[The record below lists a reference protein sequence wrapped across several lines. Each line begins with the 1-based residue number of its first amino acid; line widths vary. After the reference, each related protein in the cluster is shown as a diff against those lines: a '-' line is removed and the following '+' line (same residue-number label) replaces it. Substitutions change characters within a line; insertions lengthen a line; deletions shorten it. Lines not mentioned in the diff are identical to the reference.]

1 MPGVA
6 RQLLTFFASP
16 KKVSKE
22 RRPLGRSPFGVPGV
36 GRCKSGREKTRC
48 AQTVFPSF
56 SDLHP
61 PPPATLKRQF
71 HTGSLR
77 IASGRARVLTVFS
90 FFAQSFRVGAQR
102 RQYVRVMRRGHWVP
116 ASLGPG
122 LRGTQ
127 RTVES
132 GKAKR
137 AGQEVPLE
145 SSWCWWVQIGK
156 RRENCLSVASFFPSR
171 FVP

>member
-77 IASGRARVLTVFS
+77 IASGRVRVLHICSFLCTVVPGWS
-90 FFAQSFRVGAQR
+90 PASSIRA
-102 RQYVRVMRRGHWVP
+102 GHAP
-116 ASLGPG
+116 RSLGPS
-122 LRGTQ
+122 L
-127 RTVES
+127 
-132 GKAKR
+132 
-137 AGQEVPLE
+137 
-145 SSWCWWVQIGK
+145 
-156 RRENCLSVASFFPSR
+156 
-171 FVP
+171 